1 MYGERVIYQKG
12 GVPFD
17 SPSLQYC
24 EMRFYDQIPSQYRKS
39 VEEGFAKASDDILT
53 VSKIYSSSLKGVR
66 STALKAII
74 SDNRLIRPV
83 SHYDFT
89 ENCIYMDESK
99 SEEEYMRTFRH
110 EYGHFI
116 DYSLGKISETSE
128 FVKAFE
134 EDAQLYDVS
143 KDDGIRRLNDLQMEI
158 ADNIHAFASEYVTDI
173 ISALTRNDTAFI
185 RKYTEN
191 ATQTSPYDLFY
202 YEKMEG
208 AGMSG
213 HTDLYWDDGPHMSR
227 QKEAFADLFAIW
239 TENNPIVQEFVRDHF
254 PNLSGTFEK
263 IIRTESKK

>member
-1 MYGERVIYQKG
+1 MFERVPLERQAAVI
-12 GVPFD
+12 
-17 SPSLQYC
+17 
-24 EMRFYDQIPSQYRKS
+24 
-39 VEEGFAKASDDILT
+39 EGFSNASDDILNISMT
-53 VSKIYSSSLKGVR
+53 CASNLRGVY
-66 STALKAII
+66 STASKAII
-74 SDNRLIRPV
+74 SDGRLIKPV
-83 SHYDFT
+83 SHYDFS
-89 ENCIYMDESK
+89 EKCIYMDESK

-116 DYSLGKISETSE
+116 DYSLGKVSEKPE

-134 EDAQLYDVS
+134 DDAQLYDVS
-143 KDDGIRRLNDLQMEI
+143 KDDGIKRLRDLQMEI

-239 TENNPIVQEFVRDHF
+239 TENNPIVQKFVCDHF
-254 PNLSGTFEK
+254 PNLSGMFEK
-263 IIRTESKK
+263 IIRTESKR